1 MRISSF
7 PVALAAMTFLTA
19 SIASAQYLPEPN
31 PANKPYVFLG
41 GDKPKKG
48 GPATSRAVKG
58 VVVDE
63 AGRPVQG
70 ALVTLSDPRS
80 KEKWTIDTKADG
92 RYHFDELSFIVDYE
106 ISAKLGSKV
115 SAVKKL
121 SQYERAPLLV
131 RNLELSPANTATAT
145 TAEPVQSSAPPPSK
159 SSPPK

>member
-1 MRISSF
+1 MRMFSF
-7 PVALAAMTFLTA
+7 LVALATATFLAA
-19 SIASAQYLPEPN
+19 STVSAQYLPEPN

-63 AGRPVQG
+63 GGRPVQG

-80 KEKWTIDTKADG
+80 KEKWTIDTKPDG
-92 RYHFDELSFIVDYE
+92 KYHFDELSFIVDYE
-106 ISAKLGSKV
+106 ISAKLGSKI

-131 RNLELSPANTATAT
+131 RNLELSAANTASAT
-145 TAEPVQSSAPPPSK
+145 TAEPAHSSTLPPAK
-159 SSPPK
+159 SSTQK